1 MVTNS
6 VRITF
11 NEDFLITEGLS
22 FVGRQD
28 VGGTFVDF
36 GFSERWVALR
46 YQNKQ
51 VTKNPPTSTPGEQS
65 AIDFSEAFELDYGY
79 LGIAVSR
86 VLNVVRITSINP
98 NLLFNDDRPYG
109 SIPSSRTDFYFYDI
123 TVENLQITNIAY
135 AEAAVNNPCTHVKLL
150 ITTSQVASNYKYGGV
165 EVSGNTNNPIEI
177 EFQRE
182 MAFIFQ
188 AWNNPDYKTSLTIET
203 IGLLNPDL
211 IAVNVMP
218 SPNGAI
224 ATITN
229 QLPTQPA
236 NLGIEY
242 SLDNENWQSSNAY
255 SGLATGEYTL
265 YIRDAFGCQKE
276 KTFNVHSIGEVSV
289 PYFLYDKNNSFRM
302 ANRVDWSTGGN
313 YKNDENTLSCEAF
326 ARDENL
332 AYKEIQRFQTNDIIT
347 TQFKSNYPINKAFVV
362 LEDGT
367 EIEIAVVKK
376 SQNIGLKSMMDGFLY
391 NIGDGLNAIYFT
403 TGNIYDY
410 DTEIPTGETHYINGG
425 LPSWFG
431 KTKYF
436 VINGVWY
443 LIENVLYDEE
453 RHAEVI
459 VFSGAYTGSSDQE
472 VKIGTIYNR
481 EPYEIYEFDIDFDQ
495 YIDRDLR
502 VRIETKSDD
511 WIDITLLSE
520 LIQVKVSHDDCVEIR
535 YWNDENTNIN
545 YQTGIRHLL
554 RIPIDNISGVSEGE
568 SENNKTD
575 TTTIL
580 LNSELYEADNF
591 KFEPVTKELWRKL
604 TRALNCKNVFIQNV
618 QYVKNGEF
626 ETEGPL
632 EDSNLYV
639 LTAKMIKAGN
649 VFNSQSDG
657 LDDFDFGGSEIV
669 GLIDAGSQN
678 YIKY

>member
-1 MVTNS
+1 MANRVK
-6 VRITF
+6 ITF
-11 NEDFLITEGLS
+11 NEDMQIGDHLWFLGYLS
-22 FVGRQD
+22 YGAD
-28 VGGTFVDF
+28 EVDIQF
-36 GFSERWVALR
+36 QEQWKSVRTQA
-46 YQNKQ
+46 YQ
-51 VTKNPPTSTPGEQS
+51 VTYNPPTLIAGERS
-65 AIDFSEAFELDYGY
+65 AIDFVTAFNIDFGSYG
-79 LGIAVSR
+79 VSASR
-86 VLNVVRITSINP
+86 TLNVVTIISDNE
-98 NLLFNDDRPYG
+98 NLTFYEGGVYG
-109 SIPSSRTDFYFYDI
+109 SIPSSRCSFEFSEISSEYFLVNKQVYPSLTNICEEVRVLIETNIQTNNFFSQVTGNLSQTTNPFYVSLPRAASVSGVNYSFSLYSS
-123 TVENLQITNIAY
+123 ITNTQISDT
-135 AEAAVNNPCTHVKLL
+135 VFLP
-150 ITTSQVASNYKYGGV
+150 
-165 EVSGNTNNPIEI
+165 PI
-177 EFQRE
+177 
-182 MAFIFQ
+182 
-188 AWNNPDYKTSLTIET
+188 
-203 IGLLNPDL
+203 LNPDAFT
-211 IAVNVMP
+211 INVNY
-218 SPNGAI
+218 SPVGGIIN
-224 ATITN
+224 ITN
-229 QLPTQPA
+229 PFIGLNIT
-236 NLGIEY
+236 Y
-242 SLDNENWQSSNAY
+242 SLDNENWQSDGNFT
-255 SGLATGEYTL
+255 GLLPGEY
-265 YIRDAFGCQKE
+265 IVWFQDQFGCK
-276 KTFNVHSIGEVSV
+276 KRKRVVVSSDNINT

-302 ANRVDWSTGGN
+302 ANRVDWGTGGN

-326 ARDENL
+326 ARNEKL

-347 TQFKSNYPINKAFVV
+347 TQFKSNYPINQAFVV
-362 LEDGT
+362 LDDDT

-410 DTEIPTGETHYINGG
+410 DTETPTGEMHYINGG

-436 VINGVWY
+436 VIDGVWY
-443 LIENVLYDEE
+443 LIENVFYDEE

-459 VFSGAYTGSSDQE
+459 VFSGGYTGNSDQG

-481 EPYEIYEFDIDFDQ
+481 EPYEIYEFEIDFDQ

-502 VRIETKSDD
+502 VRIEAKSDD
-511 WIDITLLSE
+511 WVDITLLSE

-604 TRALNCKNVFIQNV
+604 MRALSCKNVFIQNV

-639 LTAKMIKAGN
+639 LTAKMIKAGS
-649 VFNSQSDG
+649 VFSAQSDG

-669 GLIDAGSQN
+669 GLIDAGSQS